1 MQFRLITLLL
11 VIAIASVAFASAAPK
26 PDRTPLLF
34 KQKQFDSVIL
44 AKAINYYIELGEKQS
59 LIELQALSRDDFDF
73 ANGFDV
79 NERIGWV
86 CRVLYD
92 AKNGVPLRPPAFG
105 GLSLPRNSMPLQ
117 SWPIYPIAKTGN
129 TYVVLSEGYS
139 LAGRAEPVSSYLDYC
154 KSKGT
159 FLKQKIA
166 VPNRTNATTDIS
178 NLRKSTR
185 WTSIKWS
192 DSGPGFSYT
201 MSDQWVWDKIEI
213 QGNSIPK

>member
-1 MQFRLITLLL
+1 MQFRLLTLLL
-11 VIAIASVAFASAAPK
+11 VIAIASVAFALTAPK
-26 PDRTPLLF
+26 PDRMPLLF
-34 KQKQFDSVIL
+34 KHKQFDSTTL
-44 AKAINYYIELGEKQS
+44 ANAINYYVGLGEKQS

-73 ANGFDV
+73 SNGFDV

-92 AKNGVPLRPPAFG
+92 PKNGNPLRPPAFG

-117 SWPIYPIAKTGN
+117 NWPRYPIAKTGN

-139 LAGRAEPVSSYLDYC
+139 LAGQAEPVSSYLDYC
-154 KSKGT
+154 KSNGT
-159 FLKQKIA
+159 FLKQKIT
-166 VPNRTNATTDIS
+166 VSNRQNAITDIS

-201 MSDQWVWDKIEI
+201 MSEQWVWDKIEH
-213 QGNSIPK
+213 QAKSIPK

>member
-11 VIAIASVAFASAAPK
+11 VTAVASVAFALSAPK
-26 PDRTPLLF
+26 PDRTPLLL
-34 KQKQFDSVIL
+34 KQKQFDSTIL
-44 AKAINYYIELGEKQS
+44 ANAINYYIGLGEKQS

-73 ANGFDV
+73 SNA
-79 NERIGWV
+79 
-86 CRVLYD
+86 
-92 AKNGVPLRPPAFG
+92 LRPPGFG

-117 SWPIYPIAKTGN
+117 SWPLYPIAKTGN

-139 LAGRAEPVSSYLDYC
+139 LRGLAEPVSSYLDYC
-154 KSKGT
+154 KTNGT

-166 VPNRTNATTDIS
+166 VPNRQNAITDIS

-201 MSDQWVWDKIEI
+201 ISEPWVWDKIEL
-213 QGNSIPK
+213 QAKSIPQ